1 MMVVRLPDSP
11 TEYGHLSVSP
21 QTTSTCDSGTPSA
34 SAAINPIVV
43 FAPAPTSVTP
53 TNKVYLPFESTCSTA
68 LLDPTPDR
76 NAMYVKPAPFLMGPW
91 SDPGTGRHR
100 DCQSKI
106 CAPRLMHSSSV

>member
-1 MMVVRLPDSP
+1 MIVVRLPDSP

-21 QTTSTCDSGTPSA
+21 HTTSTCDNGTPSS
-34 SAAINPIVV
+34 SAAMSPIVV

-53 TNKVYLPFESTCSTA
+53 TNKVYLPLASTCSTA

-76 NAMYVKPAPFLMGPW
+76 NAIYVNPAPFLIGPL

-100 DCQSKI
+100 DFQSKI
-106 CAPRLMHSSSV
+106 SAPRRMHSSNV